1 MTYLHIRFSAAVIA
15 AHRETRRWNKTWSKI
30 AAAEPQRTDPMFM
43 PCGTCASN
51 SSRGLSGPDS
61 PPRLFV
67 VSASDPHLLEP
78 VVWPGRHQAP
88 GPHGSTETE
97 HQGLC
102 VGGPLCSKTDADA
115 ASAAEKFTATLDGS
129 VCLPLLCN
137 VRSRGEAALL
147 ARFFWI
153 QLFALPLMVSLRFF
167 FSFSSSRQVG
177 LYA

>member
-1 MTYLHIRFSAAVIA
+1 
-15 AHRETRRWNKTWSKI
+15 
-30 AAAEPQRTDPMFM
+30 MFM

-167 FSFSSSRQVG
+167 FLFLHPVKLVFTRKKHKSCKRKLVQKSNASQGSRKEKLESSVAEGS
-177 LYA
+177 